1 MEGVIEILTLN
12 IYCNK
17 VISCEIKSYILSNIL
32 ELYKL
37 SLILYEHELRGEHE
51 ASIRKRL
58 VGQQEGSSKHGVWR

>member
-1 MEGVIEILTLN
+1 M
-12 IYCNK
+12 
-17 VISCEIKSYILSNIL
+17 

-58 VGQQEGSSKHGVWR
+58 VGQQEGSSKHGVWGWGLIRQLNGKDN